1 MLPLPVHG
9 DRSHCSG
16 TASPRVASRKRKPA
30 APDPDTV
37 LKTHCP
43 ASDVL
48 IKAALQIADSPTI
61 QGPHL
66 STLLQKLKGCLSTE
80 IVSVVRDSYTVG
92 KAEQRDLTAKEE
104 EGWKMKGALLP
115 FLELEL
121 QEAQEASAALRAE
134 VRELKGALDAAMSR
148 LHLEPKPWHD
158 LTLDE
163 ALEGGARMSDL
174 EPYLA
179 GGPYT
184 FPHSE
189 KAKQQICPTPQRGHM
204 TSKYPSP
211 LSLPPSWAEVCHG
224 GHTIFTDEEVFKA
237 GAISHASLEPDPNI
251 SCWVREQQSESS
263 REREQQVEEG
273 LASLDMRSIEEDL
286 ELYGL

>member
-80 IVSVVRDSYTVG
+80 IVSVVRDSYAVG

-189 KAKQQICPTPQRGHM
+189 KAKQQIWLTPQQGHVA
-204 TSKYPSP
+204 SKYPSP

-237 GAISHASLEPDPNI
+237 GAIGHASLEPDPNI

>member
-1 MLPLPVHG
+1 
-9 DRSHCSG
+9 
-16 TASPRVASRKRKPA
+16 
-30 APDPDTV
+30 V

-48 IKAALQIADSPTI
+48 INAASLIADSL
-61 QGPHL
+61 QAAPHM
-66 STLLQKLKGCLSTE
+66 SSLLHKLKGCLSTE
-80 IVSVVRDSYTVG
+80 LVSVVRDSYAVG

-134 VRELKGALDAAMSR
+134 VRELKDALDASMSR

-189 KAKQQICPTPQRGHM
+189 KAKQQIWLTPQQGHVA
-204 TSKYPSP
+204 SEYPSP
-211 LSLPPSWAEVCHG
+211 FSLPPSWHSVCHG
-224 GHTIFTDEEVFKA
+224 GRTIFTEHDVLA
-237 GAISHASLEPDPNI
+237 AHASLEPDPNI
-251 SCWVREQQSESS
+251 NCWVSGGPESS
-263 REREQQVEEG
+263 IIPRVTPHLMETK
-273 LASLDMRSIEEDL
+273 
-286 ELYGL
+286 